1 MCIRFIIDERK
12 NFSRRRRFR
21 HVYNLRLNLQHMV
34 NMEALIMPVVAARIN
49 TVTAGH
55 GETARSRLA
64 FELYSFGVVLCFK
77 TYRIY
82 FQISFEY
89 ISLSLFLSCSLF
101 LFWLQIFIR
110 IGIIYTVRSRRTK
123 VKAPIGVGDEIAL
136 FVKSWFFAFSFT
148 IAIGANVKNYSAS
161 FCSKQFFVKSYL
173 WYTIF
178 SLAESQ

>member
-64 FELYSFGVVLCFK
+64 FKLYSFGVVLCFK

-89 ISLSLFLSCSLF
+89 ISLSLS
-101 LFWLQIFIR
+101 
-110 IGIIYTVRSRRTK
+110 
-123 VKAPIGVGDEIAL
+123 
-136 FVKSWFFAFSFT
+136 
-148 IAIGANVKNYSAS
+148 
-161 FCSKQFFVKSYL
+161 
-173 WYTIF
+173 F
-178 SLAESQ
+178 SLALSFYFDCKYLFVSVLFIRSALGEQKLKRRLALATKSLCS